1 MYSISREMDSNL
13 AYLVKQLKI
22 LFVLEIK
29 RRIFVLNFYFT
40 SKITVIC
47 HVLGGTTIQ
56 NVNFCHGRLATNEL

>member
-1 MYSISREMDSNL
+1 MYSISSEMDSNL

-40 SKITVIC
+40 SKLPSSVMS
-47 HVLGGTTIQ
+47 
-56 NVNFCHGRLATNEL
+56 LAEQRFKT

>member
-1 MYSISREMDSNL
+1 MYSISSEMDSNL

-40 SKITVIC
+40 SKLSSSVMY
-47 HVLGGTTIQ
+47 
-56 NVNFCHGRLATNEL
+56 LAEERFET